1 MLITL
6 FICSTLIL
14 FQESSVEPEIRDF
27 FSPVAPSAGL
37 PSGSALHNVGLSD
50 GDQTFSTPE
59 RKKIYAAFTFTS
71 PSPTSERFS
80 QASRA
85 GSIPRL
91 ELV

>member
-1 MLITL
+1 MG
-6 FICSTLIL
+6 LIL
-14 FQESSVEPEIRDF
+14 SFQASSVEPEIHDF
-27 FSPVAPSAGL
+27 FSTPAPSTCL
-37 PSGSALHNVGLSD
+37 PLGSTLRNVGLSD
-50 GDQTFSTPE
+50 DGDQAFSTPE

>member
-1 MLITL
+1 MPRTL
-6 FICSTLIL
+6 TTFL
-14 FQESSVEPEIRDF
+14 QESSVEPEIRDY
-27 FSPVAPSAGL
+27 FSPTPTSSCL
-37 PSGSALHNVGLSD
+37 PSGSTLPNLGLSD
-50 GDQTFSTPE
+50 DADKTFSTPE

>member
-1 MLITL
+1 MALNL
-6 FICSTLIL
+6 S

-27 FSPVAPSAGL
+27 FSTPAPSTCL
-37 PSGSALHNVGLSD
+37 GSTLCNVGLSD
-50 GDQTFSTPE
+50 DGDQAFSTPE